1 MNYLVL
7 NPDSVKDGHLCFQEK
22 PEFTKKDWRL
32 YSYPETSRYAWK
44 LDYDN
49 VGAITKCKEFIKDL
63 RKHGKKLGF
72 TIRVRGS
79 GSRAPQFRRD
89 GLDLRCYD
97 QSLPLKY
104 AETVRIYINPKN

>member
-7 NPDSVKDGHLCFQEK
+7 NPDSVKDGYLCFQEK

-32 YSYPETSRYAWK
+32 YSYPSSSRYAWK

-49 VGAITKCKEFIKDL
+49 ECKEFIKDL
-63 RKHGKKLGF
+63 KRHGRKLGF
-72 TIRVRGS
+72 TIRIRGS
-79 GSRAPQFRRD
+79 GSRAPQFRKD
-89 GLDLRCYD
+89 GLDLRSYD

-104 AETVRIYINPKN
+104 AETVRIYVNPKS